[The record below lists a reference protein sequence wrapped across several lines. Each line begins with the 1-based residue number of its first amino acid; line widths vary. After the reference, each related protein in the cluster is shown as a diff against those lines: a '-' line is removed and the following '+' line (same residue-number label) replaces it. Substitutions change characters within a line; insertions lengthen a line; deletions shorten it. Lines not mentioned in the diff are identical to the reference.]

1 MLNEEDVE
9 QIEVVN
15 NLLLDMVKTQR
26 ENNKNMVKVFI
37 TSIICL
43 TIIFV
48 MWNIWFLFIMKVNLI
63 ILLQRQLQK
72 LLLKK

>member
-43 TIIFV
+43 TII
-48 MWNIWFLFIMKVNLI
+48 
-63 ILLQRQLQK
+63 LLCGIFGFFYYES
-72 LLLKK
+72 

>member
-1 MLNEEDVE
+1 MLNEEGVE

-26 ENNKNMVKVFI
+26 EGNKNMVKVFI

-43 TIIFV
+43 TII
-48 MWNIWFLFIMKVNLI
+48 
-63 ILLQRQLQK
+63 LLCGIFCFFYYES
-72 LLLKK
+72 